1 MKIRSAT
8 ASGILALTLIIVVGG
23 VALADHHEQ
32 GDTSKVESVDA
43 AVEAEAAVLEKN
55 VETSNEIMKKT
66 FEEKRAEGEGR
77 IEAAGDSYNAVIDE
91 GRKKAAE

>member
-1 MKIRSAT
+1 MQIRRAMT
-8 ASGILALTLIIVVGG
+8 SGILALTLMVVLGD

-32 GDTSKVESVDA
+32 SDPSKVEKVEE
-43 AVEAEAAVLEKN
+43 AVEAEVEVLEKN
-55 VETSNEIMKKT
+55 VETSNEIMEKT
-66 FEEKRAEGEGR
+66 YEEKRAEGEGR